1 MRTVPL
7 DCPHFA
13 AREVYVCYECA
24 AANLDA
30 FARQQVE
37 IERSRWIS
45 DQCTAN
51 QAGHAM
57 GRIEGYTE
65 GWNAALEQ
73 ARQQVEAFREQIIGA
88 IPVPP
93 TDDDEGIQA
102 YHYWVVDAIRALKS
116 TA

>member
-1 MRTVPL
+1 MNPQTAAEEWVRTVPL
-7 DCPHFA
+7 DCPHVE

-51 QAGHAM
+51 QAGQAM

-73 ARQQVEAFREQIIGA
+73 AAQIASVVAKQGDPGAF
-88 IPVPP
+88 
-93 TDDDEGIQA
+93 
-102 YHYWVVDAIRALKS
+102 S
-116 TA
+116 